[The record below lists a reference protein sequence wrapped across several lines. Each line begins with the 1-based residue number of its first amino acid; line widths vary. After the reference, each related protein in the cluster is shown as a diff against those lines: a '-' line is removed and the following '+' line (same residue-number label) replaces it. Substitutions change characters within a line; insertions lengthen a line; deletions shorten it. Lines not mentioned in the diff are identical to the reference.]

1 MSVRRSLIF
10 LTILVLTLP
19 ICAFGVNAAQLMQ
32 AREPD
37 QNLRFYVASQGDV
50 QLFVTGI
57 GKIEAESVADLSFTR
72 VAKVADVLVQQGDA
86 VLKGDVLATLVHDN
100 EQLAYDRAVLNL
112 QLAELQKQNVIK
124 PVDESAIRVAEANLK
139 SAQGAYLG
147 IQNAVSPADLQAA
160 ELRYQQALNAKSLAE
175 KARTDADGGQVDQ
188 VYQLLDAQVGAAS
201 FNAEIARLQLES
213 LKTGNR
219 GALNAAYSRVVQ
231 AQRELERVK
240 AGPTQA
246 QIDQANIAV
255 QQAQLQ
261 VDQAAKVLAD
271 MSLIAPFDSIVSS
284 VNIQVGSVGS
294 PALPAVQLTNISPLH
309 VVVQVDEVDIH
320 KIRGG
325 SPARVKVDALPGIEL
340 PATIETIA
348 LVGTNDNGI
357 INYDVQVRL
366 DANDP
371 CVRTGMTAEASVIV
385 DQKSN
390 VLSVPNEY
398 IRLDRQHD
406 KAYVNVVDKNGHLQE
421 VEVTLG
427 LQGDN
432 TSEVISG
439 IEKGDVLAVKIG
451 GDKLAIF
458 GG

>member
-19 ICAFGVNAAQLMQ
+19 ICAFGVSAAQLMGG
-32 AREPD
+32 REPD
-37 QNLRFYVASQGDV
+37 QNLRFYSVAQGDV
-50 QLFVTGI
+50 ALFVTGI
-57 GKIEAESVADLSFTR
+57 GKIEAEAVADLSFTR
-72 VAKVADVLVQQGDA
+72 IAKVADVLVQQGDA

-100 EQLAYDRAVLNL
+100 EQLVYDRAVLNL
-112 QLAELQKQNVIK
+112 QLTELQKQDVIK
-124 PVDESAIRVAEANLK
+124 PVDESAIKVAEANLK

-147 IQNAVSPADLQAA
+147 IQNAVSSTDLQAA
-160 ELRYQQALNAKSLAE
+160 ELRYQQALDAKAQAE
-175 KARTDADGGQVDQ
+175 KARTNADGGQVDQ
-188 VYQLLDAQVGAAS
+188 FYQLLDAQIGSAS

-213 LKTGNR
+213 LKTGNS
-219 GALNAAYSRVVQ
+219 GALNAAASRIQQ

-240 AGPTQA
+240 SGPTQT
-246 QIDQANIAV
+246 QTDQANIAV

-271 MSLIAPFDSIVSS
+271 MSLIAPFDGIIS
-284 VNIQVGSVGS
+284 VVNVQVGSLGS
-294 PALPAVQLTNISPLH
+294 PSLPAVQLTNISPLH

-320 KIRGG
+320 QIHEGL
-325 SPARVKVDALPGIEL
+325 PARVKVDALPGVEL
-340 PATIETIA
+340 AATIETIA
-348 LVGTNDNGI
+348 VVGTNDNGI

-366 DANDP
+366 DTNDP
-371 CVRTGMTAEASVIV
+371 RVRSGMTAEASVIV
-385 DQKSN
+385 EQKSN

-398 IRLDRQHD
+398 IRLDRLRD

-427 LQGDN
+427 LQGDDV
-432 TSEVISG
+432 SEVVGG
-439 IEKGDVLAVKIG
+439 IQKGDVLAVKFG
-451 GDKLAIF
+451 GDTLAIF